1 MIFVNSPFA
10 ILDEAFRSLYQDKK
24 YKACIEPSIK
34 DDEGNR
40 VFGFTQFSKGETP
53 VIAISAELNIMDATE
68 IFAHELAHVAAGEGA
83 GHGERWDKEFQRIF
97 DEYNRIGK
105 GRFGEDGKEIETA
118 PEYRGGWIRSE
129 DRMPE
134 EGEDVLVWFEYFRFG
149 NYQELFQT
157 VGISCTWR
165 GSEDALHG
173 ISAIYEADRRRHR
186 PVTATDNQLHD
197 GDAERVTRSERKG
210 RQIAETITH
219 NRRKQSDKLKG
230 GIDMAL
236 LNGFK
241 ETEAE
246 QQYRRGEIYY
256 INNASKEHIGSE
268 MKKDRPAVIVSC
280 DANNKHSDV
289 LEVVFLT
296 SAPKKDLPT
305 HVTIRSTGRKSEALC
320 EQPTP
325 VSVERI
331 NNFVGKASEK
341 EMEQIDI
348 ALLIGLGIKLAGAEN
363 QSGGASRKSEQ
374 QIQSSV
380 KDRSKEE
387 SEKMAEENQMLREEL
402 KKQQESTIRSEAECS
417 AYKAMH
423 EQLLKKLMERRE

>member
-1 MIFVNSPFA
+1 
-10 ILDEAFRSLYQDKK
+10 
-24 YKACIEPSIK
+24 
-34 DDEGNR
+34 
-40 VFGFTQFSKGETP
+40 
-53 VIAISAELNIMDATE
+53 
-68 IFAHELAHVAAGEGA
+68 
-83 GHGERWDKEFQRIF
+83 
-97 DEYNRIGK
+97 
-105 GRFGEDGKEIETA
+105 
-118 PEYRGGWIRSE
+118 
-129 DRMPE
+129 
-134 EGEDVLVWFEYFRFG
+134 
-149 NYQELFQT
+149 
-157 VGISCTWR
+157 
-165 GSEDALHG
+165 
-173 ISAIYEADRRRHR
+173 
-186 PVTATDNQLHD
+186 
-197 GDAERVTRSERKG
+197 
-210 RQIAETITH
+210 
-219 NRRKQSDKLKG
+219 
-230 GIDMAL
+230 MAL

-241 ETEAE
+241 ETETE

-363 QSGGASRKSEQ
+363 QSGGPHENLNSRF
-374 QIQSSV
+374 
-380 KDRSKEE
+380 R
-387 SEKMAEENQMLREEL
+387 A
-402 KKQQESTIRSEAECS
+402 A
-417 AYKAMH
+417 
-423 EQLLKKLMERRE
+423 

>member
-1 MIFVNSPFA
+1 
-10 ILDEAFRSLYQDKK
+10 
-24 YKACIEPSIK
+24 
-34 DDEGNR
+34 
-40 VFGFTQFSKGETP
+40 
-53 VIAISAELNIMDATE
+53 
-68 IFAHELAHVAAGEGA
+68 
-83 GHGERWDKEFQRIF
+83 
-97 DEYNRIGK
+97 
-105 GRFGEDGKEIETA
+105 
-118 PEYRGGWIRSE
+118 
-129 DRMPE
+129 
-134 EGEDVLVWFEYFRFG
+134 
-149 NYQELFQT
+149 
-157 VGISCTWR
+157 
-165 GSEDALHG
+165 
-173 ISAIYEADRRRHR
+173 
-186 PVTATDNQLHD
+186 
-197 GDAERVTRSERKG
+197 
-210 RQIAETITH
+210 
-219 NRRKQSDKLKG
+219 
-230 GIDMAL
+230 MAL

-363 QSGGASRKSEQ
+363 QSGGPHGNLNSRFRAARRTEARKNRR
-374 QIQSSV
+374 
-380 KDRSKEE
+380 KWPKRTRCF
-387 SEKMAEENQMLREEL
+387 EKN
-402 KKQQESTIRSEAECS
+402 
-417 AYKAMH
+417 
-423 EQLLKKLMERRE
+423 

>member
-1 MIFVNSPFA
+1 
-10 ILDEAFRSLYQDKK
+10 
-24 YKACIEPSIK
+24 
-34 DDEGNR
+34 
-40 VFGFTQFSKGETP
+40 
-53 VIAISAELNIMDATE
+53 
-68 IFAHELAHVAAGEGA
+68 
-83 GHGERWDKEFQRIF
+83 
-97 DEYNRIGK
+97 
-105 GRFGEDGKEIETA
+105 
-118 PEYRGGWIRSE
+118 
-129 DRMPE
+129 
-134 EGEDVLVWFEYFRFG
+134 
-149 NYQELFQT
+149 
-157 VGISCTWR
+157 
-165 GSEDALHG
+165 
-173 ISAIYEADRRRHR
+173 
-186 PVTATDNQLHD
+186 
-197 GDAERVTRSERKG
+197 
-210 RQIAETITH
+210 
-219 NRRKQSDKLKG
+219 
-230 GIDMAL
+230 MAL

-241 ETEAE
+241 ETETE

-280 DANNKHSDV
+280 DANNKHSNV

-296 SAPKKDLPT
+296 SAPKKNLPT

-348 ALLIGLGIKLAGAEN
+348 ALLIGLGIKLEGAEN
-363 QSGGASRKSEQ
+363 QSGASRKSEQ

>member
-1 MIFVNSPFA
+1 MKETECSGS
-10 ILDEAFRSLYQDKK
+10 RS
-24 YKACIEPSIK
+24 
-34 DDEGNR
+34 
-40 VFGFTQFSKGETP
+40 
-53 VIAISAELNIMDATE
+53 SA
-68 IFAHELAHVAAGEGA
+68 
-83 GHGERWDKEFQRIF
+83 
-97 DEYNRIGK
+97 
-105 GRFGEDGKEIETA
+105 
-118 PEYRGGWIRSE
+118 
-129 DRMPE
+129 
-134 EGEDVLVWFEYFRFG
+134 
-149 NYQELFQT
+149 
-157 VGISCTWR
+157 
-165 GSEDALHG
+165 
-173 ISAIYEADRRRHR
+173 
-186 PVTATDNQLHD
+186 
-197 GDAERVTRSERKG
+197 
-210 RQIAETITH
+210 IAETITH

-268 MKKDRPAVIVSC
+268 IKKDRPAVIVSC

-402 KKQQESTIRSEAECS
+402 KKQQDSHNWTCESTEPHENAHDQQRPEAKRDSDGETAAVTAS
-417 AYKAMH
+417 RTKP
-423 EQLLKKLMERRE
+423 EEEKE

>member
-1 MIFVNSPFA
+1 
-10 ILDEAFRSLYQDKK
+10 
-24 YKACIEPSIK
+24 
-34 DDEGNR
+34 
-40 VFGFTQFSKGETP
+40 
-53 VIAISAELNIMDATE
+53 
-68 IFAHELAHVAAGEGA
+68 
-83 GHGERWDKEFQRIF
+83 
-97 DEYNRIGK
+97 
-105 GRFGEDGKEIETA
+105 
-118 PEYRGGWIRSE
+118 
-129 DRMPE
+129 
-134 EGEDVLVWFEYFRFG
+134 
-149 NYQELFQT
+149 
-157 VGISCTWR
+157 
-165 GSEDALHG
+165 
-173 ISAIYEADRRRHR
+173 
-186 PVTATDNQLHD
+186 
-197 GDAERVTRSERKG
+197 
-210 RQIAETITH
+210 
-219 NRRKQSDKLKG
+219 
-230 GIDMAL
+230 MAL

-241 ETEAE
+241 ETETE

-363 QSGGASRKSEQ
+363 QSGGGLTKIRTADSEQRDGQKQGRIGENGRREPDASR
-374 QIQSSV
+374 
-380 KDRSKEE
+380 RT
-387 SEKMAEENQMLREEL
+387 EKAAGEHNP
-402 KKQQESTIRSEAECS
+402 IRGGVLCI
-417 AYKAMH
+417 
-423 EQLLKKLMERRE
+423 

>member
-1 MIFVNSPFA
+1 
-10 ILDEAFRSLYQDKK
+10 
-24 YKACIEPSIK
+24 
-34 DDEGNR
+34 
-40 VFGFTQFSKGETP
+40 
-53 VIAISAELNIMDATE
+53 
-68 IFAHELAHVAAGEGA
+68 
-83 GHGERWDKEFQRIF
+83 
-97 DEYNRIGK
+97 
-105 GRFGEDGKEIETA
+105 
-118 PEYRGGWIRSE
+118 
-129 DRMPE
+129 
-134 EGEDVLVWFEYFRFG
+134 
-149 NYQELFQT
+149 
-157 VGISCTWR
+157 
-165 GSEDALHG
+165 
-173 ISAIYEADRRRHR
+173 
-186 PVTATDNQLHD
+186 
-197 GDAERVTRSERKG
+197 
-210 RQIAETITH
+210 
-219 NRRKQSDKLKG
+219 
-230 GIDMAL
+230 MAL

-241 ETEAE
+241 ETETE

-256 INNASKEHIGSE
+256 INNASKEHVGSE

-348 ALLIGLGIKLAGAEN
+348 ALLIGAEN

>member
-1 MIFVNSPFA
+1 
-10 ILDEAFRSLYQDKK
+10 
-24 YKACIEPSIK
+24 
-34 DDEGNR
+34 
-40 VFGFTQFSKGETP
+40 
-53 VIAISAELNIMDATE
+53 
-68 IFAHELAHVAAGEGA
+68 
-83 GHGERWDKEFQRIF
+83 
-97 DEYNRIGK
+97 
-105 GRFGEDGKEIETA
+105 
-118 PEYRGGWIRSE
+118 
-129 DRMPE
+129 
-134 EGEDVLVWFEYFRFG
+134 
-149 NYQELFQT
+149 
-157 VGISCTWR
+157 
-165 GSEDALHG
+165 
-173 ISAIYEADRRRHR
+173 
-186 PVTATDNQLHD
+186 
-197 GDAERVTRSERKG
+197 
-210 RQIAETITH
+210 
-219 NRRKQSDKLKG
+219 
-230 GIDMAL
+230 MAL

-241 ETEAE
+241 ETEIE

-363 QSGGASRKSEQ
+363 QSGGPHGNLNSRF
-374 QIQSSV
+374 
-380 KDRSKEE
+380 R
-387 SEKMAEENQMLREEL
+387 A
-402 KKQQESTIRSEAECS
+402 A
-417 AYKAMH
+417 
-423 EQLLKKLMERRE
+423 

>member
-1 MIFVNSPFA
+1 
-10 ILDEAFRSLYQDKK
+10 
-24 YKACIEPSIK
+24 
-34 DDEGNR
+34 
-40 VFGFTQFSKGETP
+40 
-53 VIAISAELNIMDATE
+53 
-68 IFAHELAHVAAGEGA
+68 
-83 GHGERWDKEFQRIF
+83 
-97 DEYNRIGK
+97 
-105 GRFGEDGKEIETA
+105 
-118 PEYRGGWIRSE
+118 
-129 DRMPE
+129 
-134 EGEDVLVWFEYFRFG
+134 
-149 NYQELFQT
+149 
-157 VGISCTWR
+157 
-165 GSEDALHG
+165 
-173 ISAIYEADRRRHR
+173 
-186 PVTATDNQLHD
+186 
-197 GDAERVTRSERKG
+197 
-210 RQIAETITH
+210 
-219 NRRKQSDKLKG
+219 
-230 GIDMAL
+230 MAL

-241 ETEAE
+241 EAETE

-256 INNASKEHIGSE
+256 INNASKEHVGSE

-296 SAPKKDLPT
+296 SAPKKGLPT

-363 QSGGASRKSEQ
+363 QSGVSRKSEQ

-380 KDRSKEE
+380 TDRSKEE
-387 SEKMAEENQMLREEL
+387 SEKMAEENQILREEL

>member
-1 MIFVNSPFA
+1 
-10 ILDEAFRSLYQDKK
+10 
-24 YKACIEPSIK
+24 
-34 DDEGNR
+34 
-40 VFGFTQFSKGETP
+40 
-53 VIAISAELNIMDATE
+53 
-68 IFAHELAHVAAGEGA
+68 
-83 GHGERWDKEFQRIF
+83 
-97 DEYNRIGK
+97 
-105 GRFGEDGKEIETA
+105 
-118 PEYRGGWIRSE
+118 
-129 DRMPE
+129 
-134 EGEDVLVWFEYFRFG
+134 
-149 NYQELFQT
+149 
-157 VGISCTWR
+157 
-165 GSEDALHG
+165 
-173 ISAIYEADRRRHR
+173 
-186 PVTATDNQLHD
+186 
-197 GDAERVTRSERKG
+197 
-210 RQIAETITH
+210 
-219 NRRKQSDKLKG
+219 
-230 GIDMAL
+230 MAL

-241 ETEAE
+241 ETETE

-256 INNASKEHIGSE
+256 INNASKEHVGSE

-348 ALLIGLGIKLAGAEN
+348 ALLIGLSIKLAGAEN
-363 QSGGASRKSEQ
+363 QSGASRKSEQ

-423 EQLLKKLMERRE
+423 EQLLKKLMERRG

>member
-1 MIFVNSPFA
+1 
-10 ILDEAFRSLYQDKK
+10 
-24 YKACIEPSIK
+24 
-34 DDEGNR
+34 
-40 VFGFTQFSKGETP
+40 
-53 VIAISAELNIMDATE
+53 
-68 IFAHELAHVAAGEGA
+68 
-83 GHGERWDKEFQRIF
+83 
-97 DEYNRIGK
+97 
-105 GRFGEDGKEIETA
+105 
-118 PEYRGGWIRSE
+118 
-129 DRMPE
+129 
-134 EGEDVLVWFEYFRFG
+134 
-149 NYQELFQT
+149 
-157 VGISCTWR
+157 
-165 GSEDALHG
+165 
-173 ISAIYEADRRRHR
+173 
-186 PVTATDNQLHD
+186 
-197 GDAERVTRSERKG
+197 
-210 RQIAETITH
+210 
-219 NRRKQSDKLKG
+219 
-230 GIDMAL
+230 MAL

-241 ETEAE
+241 ETETE

-363 QSGGASRKSEQ
+363 QSGGGASRKSEQ

>member
-1 MIFVNSPFA
+1 MAKKMN
-10 ILDEAFRSLYQDKK
+10 DEEMLETMEQAVKMHFMAFQQFMKQTGGDIGLSLQLTTSYMV
-24 YKACIEPSIK
+24 AML
-34 DDEGNR
+34 
-40 VFGFTQFSKGETP
+40 KGSQEQN
-53 VIAISAELNIMDATE
+53 E
-68 IFAHELAHVAAGEGA
+68 
-83 GHGERWDKEFQRIF
+83 KE
-97 DEYNRIGK
+97 EK
-105 GRFGEDGKEIETA
+105 LLKLLLTS
-118 PEYRGGWIRSE
+118 GG
-129 DRMPE
+129 
-134 EGEDVLVWFEYFRFG
+134 
-149 NYQELFQT
+149 
-157 VGISCTWR
+157 
-165 GSEDALHG
+165 
-173 ISAIYEADRRRHR
+173 
-186 PVTATDNQLHD
+186 
-197 GDAERVTRSERKG
+197 
-210 RQIAETITH
+210 
-219 NRRKQSDKLKG
+219 KQSDELKG

-241 ETEAE
+241 ETETE

-363 QSGGASRKSEQ
+363 QSGGGLTK
-374 QIQSSV
+374 I
-380 KDRSKEE
+380 
-387 SEKMAEENQMLREEL
+387 
-402 KKQQESTIRSEAECS
+402 
-417 AYKAMH
+417 
-423 EQLLKKLMERRE
+423 

>member
-1 MIFVNSPFA
+1 
-10 ILDEAFRSLYQDKK
+10 
-24 YKACIEPSIK
+24 
-34 DDEGNR
+34 
-40 VFGFTQFSKGETP
+40 
-53 VIAISAELNIMDATE
+53 
-68 IFAHELAHVAAGEGA
+68 
-83 GHGERWDKEFQRIF
+83 
-97 DEYNRIGK
+97 
-105 GRFGEDGKEIETA
+105 
-118 PEYRGGWIRSE
+118 
-129 DRMPE
+129 
-134 EGEDVLVWFEYFRFG
+134 
-149 NYQELFQT
+149 
-157 VGISCTWR
+157 
-165 GSEDALHG
+165 
-173 ISAIYEADRRRHR
+173 
-186 PVTATDNQLHD
+186 
-197 GDAERVTRSERKG
+197 
-210 RQIAETITH
+210 
-219 NRRKQSDKLKG
+219 
-230 GIDMAL
+230 MAL

-241 ETEAE
+241 ETETE

-256 INNASKEHIGSE
+256 INNASKEHVGSE

-348 ALLIGLGIKLAGAEN
+348 ALLIGLGIKLEGAEN
-363 QSGGASRKSEQ
+363 QSGEGASRKSEQ

-380 KDRSKEE
+380 TDRSKEE
-387 SEKMAEENQMLREEL
+387 AAKMAEENRMLREEL

>member
-1 MIFVNSPFA
+1 
-10 ILDEAFRSLYQDKK
+10 
-24 YKACIEPSIK
+24 
-34 DDEGNR
+34 
-40 VFGFTQFSKGETP
+40 
-53 VIAISAELNIMDATE
+53 
-68 IFAHELAHVAAGEGA
+68 
-83 GHGERWDKEFQRIF
+83 
-97 DEYNRIGK
+97 
-105 GRFGEDGKEIETA
+105 
-118 PEYRGGWIRSE
+118 
-129 DRMPE
+129 
-134 EGEDVLVWFEYFRFG
+134 
-149 NYQELFQT
+149 
-157 VGISCTWR
+157 
-165 GSEDALHG
+165 
-173 ISAIYEADRRRHR
+173 
-186 PVTATDNQLHD
+186 
-197 GDAERVTRSERKG
+197 
-210 RQIAETITH
+210 
-219 NRRKQSDKLKG
+219 
-230 GIDMAL
+230 MAL

-241 ETEAE
+241 ETETE

-256 INNASKEHIGSE
+256 INNASKEHVGSE

-348 ALLIGLGIKLAGAEN
+348 ALLIGLGIKLEGAEN
-363 QSGGASRKSEQ
+363 QSGASRKSEQ

>member
-1 MIFVNSPFA
+1 
-10 ILDEAFRSLYQDKK
+10 
-24 YKACIEPSIK
+24 
-34 DDEGNR
+34 
-40 VFGFTQFSKGETP
+40 
-53 VIAISAELNIMDATE
+53 
-68 IFAHELAHVAAGEGA
+68 
-83 GHGERWDKEFQRIF
+83 
-97 DEYNRIGK
+97 
-105 GRFGEDGKEIETA
+105 
-118 PEYRGGWIRSE
+118 
-129 DRMPE
+129 
-134 EGEDVLVWFEYFRFG
+134 
-149 NYQELFQT
+149 
-157 VGISCTWR
+157 
-165 GSEDALHG
+165 
-173 ISAIYEADRRRHR
+173 
-186 PVTATDNQLHD
+186 
-197 GDAERVTRSERKG
+197 
-210 RQIAETITH
+210 
-219 NRRKQSDKLKG
+219 
-230 GIDMAL
+230 
-236 LNGFK
+236 
-241 ETEAE
+241 
-246 QQYRRGEIYY
+246 
-256 INNASKEHIGSE
+256 

-348 ALLIGLGIKLAGAEN
+348 ALLIGLGIKLEGAEN
-363 QSGGASRKSEQ
+363 QSGASRKSEQ

-380 KDRSKEE
+380 TDRSKEE
-387 SEKMAEENQMLREEL
+387 AAKMAEENRMLREEL

>member
-1 MIFVNSPFA
+1 M
-10 ILDEAFRSLYQDKK
+10 
-24 YKACIEPSIK
+24 
-34 DDEGNR
+34 
-40 VFGFTQFSKGETP
+40 T
-53 VIAISAELNIMDATE
+53 
-68 IFAHELAHVAAGEGA
+68 
-83 GHGERWDKEFQRIF
+83 
-97 DEYNRIGK
+97 
-105 GRFGEDGKEIETA
+105 
-118 PEYRGGWIRSE
+118 
-129 DRMPE
+129 
-134 EGEDVLVWFEYFRFG
+134 
-149 NYQELFQT
+149 
-157 VGISCTWR
+157 
-165 GSEDALHG
+165 
-173 ISAIYEADRRRHR
+173 
-186 PVTATDNQLHD
+186 
-197 GDAERVTRSERKG
+197 
-210 RQIAETITH
+210 
-219 NRRKQSDKLKG
+219 
-230 GIDMAL
+230 L

-241 ETEAE
+241 EAETE

-256 INNASKEHIGSE
+256 INNASKEHVGSE

-305 HVTIRSTGRKSEALC
+305 HVTIMSTGRKSEALC

-341 EMEQIDI
+341 EMEQIDT
-348 ALLIGLGIKLAGAEN
+348 ALLIGLGIKLTGVEN
-363 QSGGASRKSEQ
+363 QSGGGDSRKSEQ

-380 KDRSKEE
+380 TDRSKEE
-387 SEKMAEENQMLREEL
+387 AAKTAEENRTLREEL

>member
-1 MIFVNSPFA
+1 
-10 ILDEAFRSLYQDKK
+10 
-24 YKACIEPSIK
+24 
-34 DDEGNR
+34 
-40 VFGFTQFSKGETP
+40 
-53 VIAISAELNIMDATE
+53 
-68 IFAHELAHVAAGEGA
+68 
-83 GHGERWDKEFQRIF
+83 
-97 DEYNRIGK
+97 
-105 GRFGEDGKEIETA
+105 
-118 PEYRGGWIRSE
+118 
-129 DRMPE
+129 
-134 EGEDVLVWFEYFRFG
+134 
-149 NYQELFQT
+149 
-157 VGISCTWR
+157 
-165 GSEDALHG
+165 
-173 ISAIYEADRRRHR
+173 
-186 PVTATDNQLHD
+186 
-197 GDAERVTRSERKG
+197 
-210 RQIAETITH
+210 
-219 NRRKQSDKLKG
+219 
-230 GIDMAL
+230 MAL
-236 LNGFK
+236 LNGSK
-241 ETEAE
+241 ETETE
-246 QQYRRGEIYY
+246 QRYRRGEIYY
-256 INNASKEHIGSE
+256 INNASKEHVGSE

-348 ALLIGLGIKLAGAEN
+348 ALLIGLGIKLEGAEN
-363 QSGGASRKSEQ
+363 QSGGGVSRKPEQ

-380 KDRSKEE
+380 TDRSKEE
-387 SEKMAEENQMLREEL
+387 AAKMAEENRMLREEL